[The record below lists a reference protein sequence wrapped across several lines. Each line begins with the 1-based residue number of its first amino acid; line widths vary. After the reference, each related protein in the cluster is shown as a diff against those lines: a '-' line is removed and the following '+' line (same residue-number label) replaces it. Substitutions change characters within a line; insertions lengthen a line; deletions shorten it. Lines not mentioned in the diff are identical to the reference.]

1 MPSERVEKLLNDI
14 RLLDEDRYAL
24 VQSLRKLILSVGRG
38 ISEEVKYGGILYSA
52 GSSFCGIFSY
62 AQHVSIEFS
71 KGAAL
76 PDRHKVLEGDGKFR
90 RHIKIRTADE
100 ILSKKVRE
108 YIIKAHTATSLEKE
122 KKHGS

>member
-1 MPSERVEKLLNDI
+1 MPSDRVEKLLNDI
-14 RLLDEDRYAL
+14 RLLDEDRYVL
-24 VQSLRKLILSVGRG
+24 VQSLRKLILSVGRD

-71 KGAAL
+71 KGVAL

-108 YIIKAHTATSLEKE
+108 YIIKAHTATSL
-122 KKHGS
+122 